1 MTNSEPDQNKKDDQD
16 MSFLD
21 ILSRMQSNRLD
32 DQRCSIKSKSSN
44 GLTRIEKQTNDNT
57 GAKVKENKE
66 NSQMP
71 TEDFFNLIVKTQQNR
86 LQDQRSQLAT
96 PKLKKHDTESQIN
109 GMSTLSSTKSKF
121 KALKQAITVPP
132 NDEFFSMIQKIQSRR
147 LDEQRSKT
155 KLKPKLK
162 KF

>member
-1 MTNSEPDQNKKDDQD
+1 

-44 GLTRIEKQTNDNT
+44 GLTRIEKHTNEPCF
-57 GAKVKENKE
+57 KVKENKE

-86 LQDQRSQLAT
+86 LQDQRSHLAT
-96 PKLKKHDTESQIN
+96 PKIKKQDTESQIN

-147 LDEQRSKT
+147 LDEQRSNS
-155 KLKPKLK
+155 KLKLKLK

>member
-1 MTNSEPDQNKKDDQD
+1 MTNSEPDQNKKEDQD

-44 GLTRIEKQTNDNT
+44 GLTRIETQANDT
-57 GAKVKENKE
+57 LAKVKENKE
-66 NSQMP
+66 NSQMA

-86 LQDQRSQLAT
+86 LQDQRSHLAT

-147 LDEQRSKT
+147 LDEQRSNT
-155 KLKPKLK
+155 KLKLKLK